1 MLSFP
6 LKPCTCGMVSS
17 LTDLSVLLVAT
28 VMVSAVDDSSLN
40 SLAPLPLSV
49 LWQELDQVIRSPELL
64 SMSPLFQ
71 VMLQAIAPL
80 PLSEQLAVAGL
91 VFDQLAGVVSTR
103 STLLMESWESW
114 HRPTDP
120 VLDFSRDAD
129 LFVQSQRLE
138 LSDLIDTTPEPVF
151 YPFQRQPPTVRGNA
165 FESEPGEDSPDDW
178 SDLLA
183 PGSRNA
189 DCPVVNLEPPSEASV
204 MESIKALSHG
214 ENIPLWSAQV
224 SAAMQS
230 LVPQQ
235 RSHSE
240 SLPLLALQHSLQ
252 VPLVEVWLALLLG
265 DSGYQLTRAAG
276 EELPDFHAW
285 SEAFYSGATLQVTAA
300 E

>member
-1 MLSFP
+1 
-6 LKPCTCGMVSS
+6 MVSS
-17 LTDLSVLLVAT
+17 LTDLFVLLVAT

-40 SLAPLPLSV
+40 SLAPLPLSA
-49 LWQELDQVIRSPELL
+49 LWQELDQVIRSPESLAL
-64 SMSPLFQ
+64 SPLFQ
-71 VMLQAIAPL
+71 VMAQAITPL

-138 LSDLIDTTPEPVF
+138 LSDLVDTTPEPVF
-151 YPFQRQPPTVRGNA
+151 YPPQRQPPTVRGNA
-165 FESEPGEDSPDDW
+165 SEDNDPVLSPDDDW
-178 SDLLA
+178 TDLLS
-183 PGSRNA
+183 PGSRDAAN
-189 DCPVVNLEPPSEASV
+189 PVVNLEPLSEASV

-214 ENIPLWSAQV
+214 ENIPLWSSQV
-224 SAAMQS
+224 SEAMQS
-230 LVPQQ
+230 LTRQQ

-240 SLPLLALQHSLQ
+240 PLPLLALQHALQ

-276 EELPDFHAW
+276 EELPDFNAW
-285 SEAFYSGATLQVTAA
+285 SEAFYSGSSLQVEAVSSPVA
-300 E
+300 